1 MYNID
6 KEKYPVM
13 LRDESID
20 DLLTILSP
28 VMPIWRLDPLMIR
41 SRRENITN
49 RELGQSFDRLLEAGI
64 LVKDGSDRPGCLAKG
79 PNWFEPEFIK
89 SGKYS

>member
-1 MYNID
+1 MYNLD

-28 VMPIWRLDPLMIR
+28 VMPLWRLDPLMIR
-41 SRRENITN
+41 SRKENITN
-49 RELGQSFDRLLEAGI
+49 TELGQSFDRLLEAGI
-64 LVKDGSDRPGCLAKG
+64 LVKGGSDSPGCCAKG